1 MKESLKTIV
10 FAAVLAVVCAGLLTA
25 ANQVLKPYQ
34 LANQK
39 AEKWRNIYDV
49 LDVAY
54 DEDESAKQLLSRVRG
69 EKNPDGIVFAAA
81 AGDLKYYQ
89 YTHPTDGVLRAVEFD
104 GPGLWGHV
112 KGLICMKADLT
123 TIYRISFYEHEETP
137 GLGGEIESAEFRD
150 RFAGKTIAPAA
161 GKAGI
166 RIVRGKATGDNEVD
180 AISGATMTC
189 DKVEAMLDA
198 VCEKILARRD
208 EIRKEG
214 GDE

>member
-10 FAAVLAVVCAGLLTA
+10 FAAALAVVCAGLLTA

-49 LDVAY
+49 LDVSY
-54 DEDESAKQLLSRVRG
+54 DEDESAEQLLSRVRS
-69 EKNPDGIVFAAA
+69 EKDPNGVVSEGA

-89 YTHPTDGVLRAVEFD
+89 YTHPDAGVLRAVEFD

-150 RFAGKTIAPAA
+150 QFAGKTIAAA
-161 GKAGI
+161 GGKAGI
-166 RIVRGKATGDNEVD
+166 RIVRGEATGDNEVD